1 MTNPG
6 HATRDDAVHIREATV
21 VLPNKLGLHARS
33 AASLLKTSARFQ
45 SSVVLYH
52 KDGKANARSLTELLR
67 LGARQ
72 GDAVRIQVQGPDA
85 DVALHAVQTLLE
97 NGFGEE

>member
-72 GDAVRIQVQGPDA
+72 GDAVRIQVQGHDA
-85 DVALHAVQTLLE
+85 DAALQAIQTLLE